1 MKKNIGSLINMSS
14 NLLITCPACGYTFRN
29 EDFGPKKKKIIC
41 PMCNYK
47 FKDKN
52 FSPNQLDEFLV

>member
-1 MKKNIGSLINMSS
+1 MIS
-14 NLLITCPACGYTFRN
+14 NLFITCPACGYTFRN